1 MSVTVTPVSGR
12 RDLDA
17 FIKLPF
23 HIYRDDPNWVPPLLF
38 RERQRFD
45 PKTNP
50 FLQHA
55 DAQLFLA
62 HRNGETVARISAQV
76 DHEHNRF
83 HEERTGFFGFFES
96 EDDPDAARALLE
108 AAGAWLG
115 ERGMEVA
122 RGPLSFSINQEVG
135 LLIEGFDMPP
145 MIMMT
150 YSRPY
155 YGRLIEGAGFTKAK
169 DLYAWRYDTE
179 TVPHK
184 ARRAVEELR
193 QRPDITIRTG
203 DIRRFHEEIATILDV
218 FNSTWSENWGFVP
231 VTPAEARHQAE
242 ELRQIVD
249 TNLVIIAEVEGKTA
263 GVALAV
269 PNINE
274 AIHDLNGHL
283 FPFGWA
289 KLLWRLKVSH
299 LKTGRL
305 MILGVKKEYRT
316 RQYLAMAYLLCDE
329 VYRRARD
336 GGYHWSEFSWTL
348 EDNNAVNTII
358 HNVGCRKYKTYR
370 IYEKPLSPP

>member
-12 RDLDA
+12 RELDA

-23 HIYRDDPNWVPPLLF
+23 NLYRNDPNWVPPLLF

-62 HRNGETVARISAQV
+62 HHDGQTVGRISAQV
-76 DHEHNRF
+76 DHEHNRY

-96 EDDPDAARALLE
+96 EDDPDIARALFD
-108 AAGAWLG
+108 AAGGWLR
-115 ERGMEVA
+115 ERGMEAV

-145 MIMMT
+145 MVMMA
-150 YSRPY
+150 YSRSY
-155 YGRLIEGAGFTKAK
+155 YGRLIEGAGYEKVK
-169 DLYAWRYDTE
+169 DLYAWRYDSA
-179 TVPHK
+179 TVPAK
-184 ARRAVEELR
+184 AHRAVEELR
-193 QRPDITIRTG
+193 RRPDITIRTVNKS
-203 DIRRFHEEIATILDV
+203 RFEEEIATILDV
-218 FNSTWSENWGFVP
+218 FNSTWSDNWGFVP
-231 VTPAEARHQAE
+231 VTPAEARHLAE
-242 ELRQIVD
+242 ELRQIAD
-249 TNLVIIAEVEGKTA
+249 TNLIIVVEVAGKTA
-263 GVALAV
+263 GVILAV

-274 AIHDLNGHL
+274 AIHDLNGRI

-299 LKTGRL
+299 IKTGRL
-305 MILGVKKEYRT
+305 MIFGIKEEYRT
-316 RQYLAMAYLLCDE
+316 RRYLAMAYLLCDE
-329 VYRRARD
+329 IYRRARE

-348 EDNNAVNTII
+348 EDNTAVSTMIR
-358 HNVGCRKYKTYR
+358 NVGCRKYKTYR
-370 IYEKPLSPP
+370 IYEKPL

>member
-23 HIYRDDPNWVPPLLF
+23 NLYRNDPNWVPPLLF

-62 HRNGETVARISAQV
+62 HHDGQTVGRISAQV

-96 EDDPDAARALLE
+96 EDDPDTARALLD
-108 AAGAWLG
+108 AAGGWLR
-115 ERGMEVA
+115 ERGMEAV

-145 MIMMT
+145 MVMMA
-150 YSRPY
+150 YSRSY
-155 YGRLIEGAGFTKAK
+155 YGRLIEGAGYEKVK
-169 DLYAWRYDTE
+169 DLYAWRYDSA
-179 TVPHK
+179 TVPAK
-184 ARRAVEELR
+184 AHRAVEELR
-193 QRPDITIRTG
+193 RRPDITIRTVNKS
-203 DIRRFHEEIATILDV
+203 RFEEEIATILDV
-218 FNSTWSENWGFVP
+218 FNSTWSDNWGFVP
-231 VTPAEARHQAE
+231 VTPAEARHLGE
-242 ELRQIVD
+242 ELRQIAD
-249 TNLVIIAEVEGKTA
+249 TNLVIVVEVKRKTA
-263 GVALAV
+263 GVILAV

-274 AIHDLNGHL
+274 AIHDLNGRI

-299 LKTGRL
+299 IRTGRL
-305 MILGVKKEYRT
+305 MIFGIKEEYRT
-316 RQYLAMAYLLCDE
+316 RRYLAMAYLLCDE
-329 VYRRARD
+329 IYRRARE

-348 EDNNAVNTII
+348 EDNTAVSTMIR
-358 HNVGCRKYKTYR
+358 NVGCRKYKTYR
-370 IYEKPLSPP
+370 IYEKPLLP

>member
-12 RDLDA
+12 RELDA

-23 HIYRDDPNWVPPLLF
+23 NLYRNDPNWVPPLLF

-62 HRNGETVARISAQV
+62 HHDGQTVGRISAQV

-96 EDDPDAARALLE
+96 EDDPDTARALLD
-108 AAGAWLG
+108 AAGGWLR
-115 ERGMEVA
+115 ERGMEAV

-145 MIMMT
+145 MVMMA

-155 YGRLIEGAGFTKAK
+155 YGRLIESAGYEKVK
-169 DLYAWRYDTE
+169 DLYAWRYDSA
-179 TVPHK
+179 TVPAK
-184 ARRAVEELR
+184 AHRAVEELR
-193 QRPDITIRTG
+193 RRPDITIRTG
-203 DIRRFHEEIATILDV
+203 NKSRFDEEIATILDV
-218 FNSTWSENWGFVP
+218 FNSTWSDNWGFVP
-231 VTPAEARHQAE
+231 VTPAEARHLGE
-242 ELRQIVD
+242 ELRQIAD
-249 TNLVIIAEVEGKTA
+249 TNLVIVVEVEGKTA
-263 GVALAV
+263 GVILAI

-274 AIHDLNGHL
+274 AIHDLNGRI

-299 LKTGRL
+299 IKTGRL
-305 MILGVKKEYRT
+305 MIFGIKEEYRT
-316 RQYLAMAYLLCDE
+316 RRYLAMAYLLCDE
-329 VYRRARD
+329 IYRRSRE

-348 EDNNAVNTII
+348 EDNTAVSTMIR
-358 HNVGCRKYKTYR
+358 NVGCRKYKTYR
-370 IYEKPLSPP
+370 IYEKPLLP

>member
-23 HIYRDDPNWVPPLLF
+23 RLYRDNPNWVPPLLYL
-38 RERQRFD
+38 ERKRFS

-62 HRNGETVARISAQV
+62 RRNGQVVGRISAQV

-96 EDDPDAARALLE
+96 VDDSEAAQALLE
-108 AAGAWLG
+108 TAEGWLRG
-115 ERGMEVA
+115 QGMEA
-122 RGPLSFSINQEVG
+122 IRGPLSFSINQEVG
-135 LLIEGFDMPP
+135 LLVEGFDMPP
-145 MIMMT
+145 MIMMA

-155 YGRLIEGAGFTKAK
+155 YGRLIEGAGFHKAT

-179 TVPHK
+179 TVPPK

-193 QRPDITIRTG
+193 QRPEITIRSC
-203 DIRRFHEEIATILDV
+203 DIRRFDEEIATLLDV

-231 VTPAEARHQAE
+231 VTPAEARHFAVD
-242 ELRQIVD
+242 LRQIAD
-249 TNLVIIAEVEGKTA
+249 MNLIIIVEVAGQPA
-263 GVALAV
+263 GVALAA

-289 KLLWRLKVSH
+289 KLLWRLKVRG

-305 MILGVKKEYRT
+305 MIFGVKKEYRT
-316 RQYLAMAYLLCDE
+316 RRYLAMAYLLCDE
-329 VYRRARD
+329 VYRAARD
-336 GGYHWSEFSWTL
+336 GGYRWAEFSWTL
-348 EDNNAVNTII
+348 EDNTAVSTMIR
-358 HNVGCRKYKTYR
+358 NVGCHLYKTYR
-370 IYEKPLSPP
+370 IYEKPLTS

>member
-23 HIYRDDPNWVPPLLF
+23 RLYGDDPNWVPPLLYL
-38 RERQRFD
+38 ERQRFD

-62 HRNGETVARISAQV
+62 HRDGQVVGRISAQV

-83 HEERTGFFGFFES
+83 HQERTGFFGFFES
-96 EDDPDAARALLE
+96 VDDAAVSQALLE
-108 AAGAWLG
+108 TAEGWLR
-115 ERGMEVA
+115 ERDMDTA

-135 LLIEGFDMPP
+135 LLVDGFDMPP
-145 MIMMT
+145 MIMMP

-155 YGRLIEGAGFTKAK
+155 YGRLIEGAGFHKAK
-169 DLYAWRYDTE
+169 DLCAWQYDWE
-179 TVPHK
+179 TVPPKAHK
-184 ARRAVEELR
+184 AVDELR

-203 DIRRFHEEIATILDV
+203 DLSRFDEEIATILDV
-218 FNSTWSENWGFVP
+218 FNSAWSENWGFVP
-231 VTPAEARHQAE
+231 VTPAEAHHLAH

-249 TNLVIIAEVEGKTA
+249 TNLVVIVEVEGKTA
-263 GVALAV
+263 GVVLAV
-269 PNINE
+269 PNLNE
-274 AIHDLNGHL
+274 AIRDLNGRL

-289 KLLWRLKVSH
+289 KLLWRLKVSGI
-299 LKTGRL
+299 KTGRL

-316 RQYLAMAYLLCDE
+316 RRYLAMAYLLCDE
-329 VYRRARD
+329 VYRHARD
-336 GGYHWSEFSWTL
+336 GGYRWAEFSWTL
-348 EDNNAVNTII
+348 EDNTAVNTII
-358 HNVGCRKYKTYR
+358 HNVGCRLYKTYR
-370 IYEKPLSPP
+370 LYEKPHSP